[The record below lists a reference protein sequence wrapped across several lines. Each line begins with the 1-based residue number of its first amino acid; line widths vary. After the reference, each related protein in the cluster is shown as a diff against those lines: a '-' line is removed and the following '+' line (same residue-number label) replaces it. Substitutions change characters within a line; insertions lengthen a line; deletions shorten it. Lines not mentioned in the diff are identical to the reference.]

1 MNVIDIIVYL
11 EYFRKRI
18 IDIRRNKRMTAHRL
32 RVLIQAMSLIMVM
45 AAWITIS
52 GEVYGG
58 TLYQYI
64 DKDGSTVITDNPPEG
79 VKAEPMIKL
88 PDTTEE
94 QKVETEKEDHAKMQK
109 NQEAD
114 AKRLEKDKK
123 IETAREELEKAKND
137 ADLYRSNMNQSA
149 NYSQRHHW
157 RGMLD
162 EQQKMIEEKQKL
174 IDELESQ
181 P

>member
-1 MNVIDIIVYL
+1 MA
-11 EYFRKRI
+11 
-18 IDIRRNKRMTAHRL
+18 AHKL
-32 RVLIQAMSLIMVM
+32 RVLILAVSLILVLS
-45 AAWITIS
+45 AWIAIS

-58 TLYQYI
+58 KIYQYI

-79 VKAEPMIKL
+79 VSAQPVMSL
-88 PDTTEE
+88 PDMTEE
-94 QKVETEKEDHAKMQK
+94 QKAVSEKEEDATRQK

-114 AKRLEKDKK
+114 VKRLEKDGK
-123 IETAREELEKAKND
+123 IKTAREELEKAKTD
-137 ADLYRSNMNQSA
+137 ADHYRSNMNQSA

-157 RGMLD
+157 RVMLD

-174 IDELESQ
+174 IDELEAQ

>member
-11 EYFRKRI
+11 KYFKRVFY
-18 IDIRRNKRMTAHRL
+18 IRRNKRMAANKL
-32 RVLIQAMSLIMVM
+32 RVLIPAVSLMLVM

-64 DKDGSTVITDNPPEG
+64 DKDGSSVITDNPPEG
-79 VKAEPMIKL
+79 VQAKPMMTL
-88 PDTTEE
+88 PDITEE
-94 QKVETEKEDHAKMQK
+94 QKVEMEKDDDANKQK
-109 NQEAD
+109 IQEAD
-114 AKRLEKDKK
+114 TKRLEKDEK
-123 IETAREELEKAKND
+123 IKTAREELERAKSD
-137 ADLYRSNMNQSA
+137 ADHYRSNMNQSA

-157 RGMLD
+157 RLMLD
-162 EQQKMIEEKQKL
+162 EQQKVIEEKQKL
-174 IDELESQ
+174 IDDLEAQ

>member
-1 MNVIDIIVYL
+1 M
-11 EYFRKRI
+11 
-18 IDIRRNKRMTAHRL
+18 
-32 RVLIQAMSLIMVM
+32 
-45 AAWITIS
+45 
-52 GEVYGG
+52 
-58 TLYQYI
+58 
-64 DKDGSTVITDNPPEG
+64 
-79 VKAEPMIKL
+79 
-88 PDTTEE
+88 
-94 QKVETEKEDHAKMQK
+94 
-109 NQEAD
+109 QEAD

-157 RGMLD
+157 RSMLD

-174 IDELESQ
+174 IDELEAQ